1 MKIGIKILEASLE
14 EMIIYEA
21 VCKPLIEEILSDFLG
36 MMNSKL
42 VEKEED

>member
-1 MKIGIKILEASLE
+1 MKIGIKISEASLE

-21 VCKPLIEEILSDFLG
+21 ICKPLIEDILSDFLG

-42 VEKEED
+42 VEEEEN